1 MEKCRI
7 KATISLQFN
16 IFSFTNLGNLE
27 KMAYICALLDKEST
41 IIHESY
47 TESFLSR
54 IQSTQYG

>member
-41 IIHESY
+41 IIH
-47 TESFLSR
+47 
-54 IQSTQYG
+54 